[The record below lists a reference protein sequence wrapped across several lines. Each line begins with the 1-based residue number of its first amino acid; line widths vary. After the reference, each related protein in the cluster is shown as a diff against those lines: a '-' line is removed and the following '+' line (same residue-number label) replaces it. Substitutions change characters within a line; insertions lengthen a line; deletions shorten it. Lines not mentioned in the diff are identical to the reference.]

1 MADED
6 PPVPSPDQETSAPP
20 EESETRTRLAEAQ
33 LEQAMDGYHT
43 LRAENEALRAQIVEL
58 HEKQR
63 SVTQDLGASLE
74 RQKRAVARELKSER
88 ETIYARYIEI
98 LDNFDRAFDT
108 GEARA
113 ASHSLM
119 EGFILV
125 RNQVVQVL
133 RDGGFDV
140 VAGVRKGGKGWKHAS
155 EDKIATAEPGDAVD
169 GADLVAL
176 LAPDMAQAEL
186 WSQTIEP
193 RVAKGATILFAHGF
207 SIHYGRVN
215 PRADQDVVLVAPKG
229 PGDLVRKEYARGRGV
244 PALFAVYQNA
254 TGKAR
259 CSSRPARPCPVDCC
273 EGGDQ
278 SRR

>member
-6 PPVPSPDQETSAPP
+6 PPVPSPDQENSAPP

-133 RDGGFDV
+133 RDGGFDR
-140 VAGVRKGGKGWKHAS
+140 VRTLGLPYDPNTS
-155 EDKIATAEPGDAVD
+155 EAIELEEVEDPAQD
-169 GADLVAL
+169 GMVIR
-176 LAPDMAQAEL
+176 E
-186 WSQTIEP
+186 
-193 RVAKGATILFAHGF
+193 
-207 SIHYGRVN
+207 
-215 PRADQDVVLVAPKG
+215 
-229 PGDLVRKEYARGRGV
+229 LVRGYRLDEHIVRAARVVVGRYSGPPQDDSGETLRV
-244 PALFAVYQNA
+244 PDE
-254 TGKAR
+254 
-259 CSSRPARPCPVDCC
+259 PAQESVTVDDPKT
-273 EGGDQ
+273 DQ
-278 SRR
+278 K

>member
-1 MADED
+1 MAEED
-6 PPVPSPDQETSAPP
+6 PSATPPGQKGTPSA

-74 RQKRAVARELKSER
+74 RQKRAVARELQSER

-113 ASHSLM
+113 ASHNLM

-133 RDGGFDV
+133 RDGGFDR
-140 VAGVRKGGKGWKHAS
+140 VRTLGLPYDPNTS
-155 EDKIATAEPGDAVD
+155 EAIELEEVEDPAQD
-169 GADLVAL
+169 GMVIR
-176 LAPDMAQAEL
+176 E
-186 WSQTIEP
+186 
-193 RVAKGATILFAHGF
+193 
-207 SIHYGRVN
+207 
-215 PRADQDVVLVAPKG
+215 
-229 PGDLVRKEYARGRGV
+229 LVRGYRLDEHIVRAARVVVGRYSGPPKEDSGETLRLPDELDESG
-244 PALFAVYQNA
+244 AV
-254 TGKAR
+254 
-259 CSSRPARPCPVDCC
+259 
-273 EGGDQ
+273 EGSENDEK
-278 SRR
+278 